1 MLLFIVFAYCGLRK
15 VVFRSICCH
24 PAHVPFVLVSNG
36 LCVPRV
42 AERLSSQPTFVT
54 PLGCCLC
61 WFPMLCVSRRLLKL
75 LCTAHAGHLARV
87 PCVLILNCFRA
98 RGLLK
103 AFFTANICHPAP
115 VPFVLAY
122 NCLCV
127 SRVVQPGHN
136 LLCSQCE
143 QHTHTYTYTHT

>member
-1 MLLFIVFAYCGLRK
+1 MLFSIVFASCGLLK
-15 VVFRSICCH
+15 VVFRTNLCH
-24 PAHVPFVLVSNG
+24 PAQVPFVLVSNG

-75 LCTAHAGHLARV
+75 LFTAHAGHPARV
-87 PCVLILNCFRA
+87 PFVLFLNCIRA

-115 VPFVLAY
+115 VPFVLVS

-127 SRVVQPGHN
+127 SRITRPGHS
-136 LLCSQCE
+136 LLFSQCE
-143 QHTHTYTYTHT
+143 QHTHIYTYTHT